1 MSSNKTRTISALLL
15 LGLIL
20 SGCGDTNANVDNPGS
35 TADSI
40 TADNST
46 DTELTPDLPDVNYGG
61 YTFTIAYRDQSGMDW
76 AGDIA
81 TYDEQA
87 GDVVNDQKYNR
98 NLSVEN
104 KLGIKIETYILSGD
118 STGSS
123 ATASILAGDQDYDL
137 IAPHAHIAW
146 SNYIGAGLALDWS
159 NLTYCNFDMP
169 WWDQGSR
176 ETLSV
181 NGKIYSIAGDFSYYS
196 LAYTRALI
204 FNKDILTDLNEDMPY
219 TKVFDGTWTFDEFN
233 RLSILA
239 TGDLNGDTEYNV
251 DDDQYGYLTNW
262 WGGNIAFLYAG
273 GSSTTKKNE
282 DDIPYFTLGDERSVN
297 IYEKFFKMM
306 ENEGSQV
313 LLGSS
318 TEAYYNAFHEGRL
331 LFTDVSLFDT
341 QKFRDMKH
349 EWGIL
354 PLPKYD
360 EEQENY
366 YSPVDAGVH
375 LYIVPVN
382 TENPERTSVIL
393 EEMAYEGYKTVIP
406 AFYETA
412 LKGKYARDDESI
424 QILELI
430 KGSRVFD
437 FGYFTC
443 YQDELHHIGCAG
455 RYLVQET
462 DPNLSSYCATYL
474 PAAEAALSEM
484 IDTILESNETN

>member
-20 SGCGDTNANVDNPGS
+20 SGCGDTDENVDSQVNTTDS
-35 TADSI
+35 T
-40 TADNST
+40 TADNSA
-46 DTELTPDLPDVNYGG
+46 DTELTPNLPDVNYGG

-81 TYDEQA
+81 TYDEQV

-98 NLSVEN
+98 NLAVEN

-118 STGSS
+118 ANGSS

-146 SNYIGAGLALDWS
+146 TNFIGQGLALNWDE
-159 NLTYCNFDMP
+159 LTYCDFDMP

-181 NGKIYSIAGDFSYYS
+181 GGKNYTIAGDFSYYS
-196 LAYTRALI
+196 LAYTRGII
-204 FNKDILTDLNEDMPY
+204 FNKDILTDLKEDMPY
-219 TKVFDGTWTFDEFN
+219 EKVFDGTWTFDEFN
-233 RLSILA
+233 RLCILA
-239 TGDLNGDTEYNV
+239 TNDLNGDTEYDV
-251 DDDQYGYLTNW
+251 SDDRYGYITNR

-273 GSSTTKKNE
+273 GSATTQKDEN
-282 DDIPYFTLGDERSVN
+282 DIPYFTLGDEHSVE
-297 IYEKFFKMM
+297 IYEKFFSMM
-306 ENEGSQV
+306 KNEGCEVINEGS
-313 LLGSS
+313 
-318 TEAYYNAFHEGRL
+318 TDTYYNAFHEGRL
-331 LFTDVSLFDT
+331 LFADVSLIDT
-341 QKFRDMKH
+341 SKFRDMKH

-360 EEQENY
+360 EEQEDY
-366 YSPVDAGVH
+366 HSIVDAGVH

-393 EEMAYEGYKTVIP
+393 EEMAYEGYNTVIP

-424 QILELI
+424 RILELI
-430 KGSRVFD
+430 KGSRMFD

-443 YQDELHHIGCAG
+443 AQEELHRIGCAG
-455 RYLVQET
+455 RYLIEES
-462 DPNLSSYCATYL
+462 DPNLSTYCATYL

-484 IDTILESNETN
+484 IDTVLESNETN